1 MDQSIIT
8 PRDDFEKEVFSML
21 VLTNLELEA
30 KDRYKKYFLRVANDA
45 FIEQLPYD
53 RITEFIYNKRLYDT
67 SGIDLV
73 IAEIVESIRKD
84 DLSTDIQRTSAES
97 CLEKIRRHIHL
108 ALVQYEFIVENIEE
122 KQTSINDLNMKLYQ
136 AQQNLEIL
144 SRELESKVSEVEKS
158 INGNQLAIL
167 SIFAGIVTTFIGGF
181 GVSINVFSNL
191 INNVPLP
198 KIIVSASILFIGI
211 SCVIFLLLV
220 TAARI
225 VNHNLFFA
233 NNKRTLV
240 LVIRMLALICLGAAL
255 VYQLEFSKENH
266 VMIKQ
271 GIWFEQY
278 AKWIEIGITVLMIGI
293 TAIPKPIFKIH
304 RWIENKIRD

>member
-84 DLSTDIQRTSAES
+84 ELSTDIQRTSAES

-191 INNVPLP
+191 VNKVPLP
-198 KIIVSASILFIGI
+198 KIIATSSILFIGI
-211 SCVIFLLLV
+211 SCVIFLLLA

-225 VNHNLFFA
+225 VRHDLFFLH
-233 NNKRTLV
+233 NKHTL
-240 LVIRMLALICLGAAL
+240 LSVIRVLALICLGAVL
-255 VYQLEFSKENH
+255 VYQLEFSKTNPI
-266 VMIKQ
+266 MASQ

-278 AKWIEIGITVLMIGI
+278 AKVIEILVTIFMIGI
-293 TAIPKPIFKIH
+293 VIIPKPIFKLY
-304 RWIENKIRD
+304 RWIGNKIGD

>member
-84 DLSTDIQRTSAES
+84 ELSTDIQRTSAES

-191 INNVPLP
+191 VNKVPLP
-198 KIIVSASILFIGI
+198 KIIATSSILFIGI
-211 SCVIFLLLV
+211 SCVIFLLLA

-225 VNHNLFFA
+225 VRHDLFFLH
-233 NNKRTLV
+233 NKHTL
-240 LVIRMLALICLGAAL
+240 LAVIRVLALICLGSVL
-255 VYQLEFSKENH
+255 VYQLEFSKANPT
-266 VMIKQ
+266 MASQ

-278 AKWIEIGITVLMIGI
+278 AKVIEIFVTILMIGI
-293 TAIPKPIFKIH
+293 VIIPKPIFKLYRKIG
-304 RWIENKIRD
+304 NKIGD

>member
-84 DLSTDIQRTSAES
+84 ELSTDIQRTSAES

-191 INNVPLP
+191 VNKVPLP
-198 KIIVSASILFIGI
+198 KIIATSSILFIGI
-211 SCVIFLLLV
+211 SCVIFLLLA

-225 VNHNLFFA
+225 VRHDLFFLH
-233 NNKRTLV
+233 NKHTL
-240 LVIRMLALICLGAAL
+240 LAVIRVLALICLGSVL
-255 VYQLEFSKENH
+255 VYQLEFSKANPI
-266 VMIKQ
+266 MASQ

-278 AKWIEIGITVLMIGI
+278 AKVIEIFVTILMIGI
-293 TAIPKPIFKIH
+293 VIIPKPVFKLYRKIG
-304 RWIENKIRD
+304 NKIGD